1 MYENYSNRVKDF
13 ITEMTIPE
21 KKIIIDD
28 VTKKVT
34 NARDEMFSE
43 GGLKKP
49 FVFKGYSNETE
60 RIKQTI
66 KNNRYLYNMQ
76 EYDDLLPK
84 KRKKKVTFKKKI
96 NENKSQQLNES
107 ENLNVQLLKNNVL
120 LTNEELK
127 NVDYFIKNKIIIQP
141 QMRFKARTD
150 LERVYE
156 NLIDNYD
163 KNEEKEV
170 LNRQLK
176 NINLN
181 SFQTAKD
188 LIKIKKHNIYKNQK
202 KNNKKKENDE
212 KQNINKNF
220 LKYGYE
226 IIENNTNK
234 NQTKVVNRKN
244 KNDLYYIPKNLI
256 FKPWAKNRNLNIEA
270 EKMLNSYHI
279 KTHFK
284 AAEEIA
290 ENKLNSKENNKKNLN
305 TSNNIFNESDFY
317 DSKERFFVS
326 KNEINNTFN
335 KNIIYENYTK
345 NINPFNKIEKEKKE
359 IEENEYNKNKLN
371 LVSDLAFRKISDG
384 NPRKIS
390 EETKI
395 IYNDSEK
402 KKLIDDNSVLIGN
415 EIYYKNS
422 QIDIIANK
430 VLNSCNVYR
439 QKSKH
444 NDTNLKKK
452 NGKLMITKGM
462 TINQFEKKYN
472 LNN

>member
-13 ITEMTIPE
+13 ITEMTFPE
-21 KKIIIDD
+21 KKVTIDD
-28 VTKKVT
+28 ITKKVT
-34 NARDEMFSE
+34 NARDDILSE

-49 FVFKGYSNETE
+49 FYFKGYLNENE
-60 RIKQTI
+60 RIKETI
-66 KNNRYLYNMQ
+66 KNNRYLYNFSEEEPQ
-76 EYDDLLPK
+76 I
-84 KRKKKVTFKKKI
+84 KKKKFRSKI
-96 NENKSQQLNES
+96 KTENNIKSN
-107 ENLNVQLLKNNVL
+107 ENLNSVKLLKNNFL
-120 LTNEELK
+120 LTNDELK
-127 NVDYFIKNKIIIQP
+127 NVDYFIKNGIIIQP

-181 SFQTAKD
+181 SFQTPKD
-188 LIKIKKHNIYKNQK
+188 LIKIKKNHFNKIEKKND
-202 KNNKKKENDE
+202 KNNKEKE
-212 KQNINKNF
+212 QNLSKNF

-226 IIENNTNK
+226 IIDQNKYNNNNNNNK
-234 NQTKVVNRKN
+234 INHKN
-244 KNDLYYIPKNLI
+244 KNDLFYIPKNLI
-256 FKPWAKNRNLNIEA
+256 FKPWIKNKNLNIEA
-270 EKMLNSYHI
+270 EKILNSYHM

-290 ENKLNSKENNKKNLN
+290 ENKLKTKEKKENKKNFSLDEN
-305 TSNNIFNESDFY
+305 ENEFFN
-317 DSKERFFVS
+317 SKERFFIS
-326 KNEINNTFN
+326 KNEINDSYNN
-335 KNIIYENYTK
+335 NIVYENYTK
-345 NINPFNKIEKEKKE
+345 NLNPFLEKESDK
-359 IEENEYNKNKLN
+359 IEYNKNNFN
-371 LVSDLAFRKISDG
+371 LLSDLAFKKTQDV

-395 IYNDSEK
+395 VYNDNDK
-402 KKLIDDNSVLIGN
+402 KKLVDENSVLIGN

-422 QIDIIANK
+422 QFDIIANK

-462 TINQFEKKYN
+462 TVNQFEKKFN
-472 LNN
+472 FND

>member
-21 KKIIIDD
+21 KKVTIDD
-28 VTKKVT
+28 ITKKVT
-34 NARDEMFSE
+34 NARDDILSE

-49 FVFKGYSNETE
+49 FYFKGYLNENE
-60 RIKQTI
+60 RIKETI
-66 KNNRYLYNMQ
+66 KNNRYLYNFSEEEPQ
-76 EYDDLLPK
+76 I
-84 KRKKKVTFKKKI
+84 KKKKFRSKIKTENNKKS
-96 NENKSQQLNES
+96 N
-107 ENLNVQLLKNNVL
+107 ENLNSVKLLKNNFL
-120 LTNEELK
+120 LTNDELK
-127 NVDYFIKNKIIIQP
+127 NVDYFIKNGIIIQP

-156 NLIDNYD
+156 NLINNYD
-163 KNEEKEV
+163 KNEEKEI

-181 SFQTAKD
+181 SFQTPKD
-188 LIKIKKHNIYKNQK
+188 LIKIKKNNLNKIEKKYE
-202 KNNKKKENDE
+202 KNNKETD
-212 KQNINKNF
+212 QNLSKNF

-226 IIENNTNK
+226 IIDQNKYNNNNNNNK
-234 NQTKVVNRKN
+234 INHKN
-244 KNDLYYIPKNLI
+244 KNDLFYIPKNLI
-256 FKPWAKNRNLNIEA
+256 FKPWIKNKNLNIEA
-270 EKMLNSYHI
+270 EKILNSYHM

-290 ENKLNSKENNKKNLN
+290 ENKLKTKEKKENKKNFSLDEN
-305 TSNNIFNESDFY
+305 ENEFFN
-317 DSKERFFVS
+317 SKERFFIS
-326 KNEINNTFN
+326 KNEINDSYNN
-335 KNIIYENYTK
+335 NIVYENYTK
-345 NINPFNKIEKEKKE
+345 NLNPFLEKESDK
-359 IEENEYNKNKLN
+359 IEYNKNNLN
-371 LVSDLAFRKISDG
+371 LLSDLAFKKTQDV

-395 IYNDSEK
+395 VYNDNDK
-402 KKLIDDNSVLIGN
+402 KKLVDENSVLIGN

-422 QIDIIANK
+422 QFDIIANK

-452 NGKLMITKGM
+452 KRK
-462 TINQFEKKYN
+462 INDYERN
-472 LNN
+472 DC

>member
-21 KKIIIDD
+21 KKVTIDD
-28 VTKKVT
+28 ITKKVT
-34 NARDEMFSE
+34 NARDDILSE

-49 FVFKGYSNETE
+49 FYFKGYLNENE

-66 KNNRYLYNMQ
+66 KNNRYLYNFSEEEPQ
-76 EYDDLLPK
+76 I
-84 KRKKKVTFKKKI
+84 KKKKLYSKKNIENKI
-96 NENKSQQLNES
+96 KPNENINSVK
-107 ENLNVQLLKNNVL
+107 LLKNNFL
-120 LTNEELK
+120 LTNDELK
-127 NVDYFIKNKIIIQP
+127 NVDYFIKNGIIIQP

-156 NLIDNYD
+156 NLVDNYD

-170 LNRQLK
+170 LKRQLK

-181 SFQTAKD
+181 SFQTPKD
-188 LIKIKKHNIYKNQK
+188 LIKIKKNNLNKIEK
-202 KNNKKKENDE
+202 KNNNQNNVNKEKD
-212 KQNINKNF
+212 QNLSKNF

-226 IIENNTNK
+226 IIDQNNNNYNNK
-234 NQTKVVNRKN
+234 KINIHKN
-244 KNDLYYIPKNLI
+244 KNDLFYIPKNLI
-256 FKPWAKNRNLNIEA
+256 FKPWIKNKNLNIEA
-270 EKMLNSYHI
+270 EKILNSYHM

-290 ENKLNSKENNKKNLN
+290 ENKLKPKEKKENKKNFSIDEN
-305 TSNNIFNESDFY
+305 DYEFFN
-317 DSKERFFVS
+317 SKERFFVS
-326 KNEINNTFN
+326 KNEINDSYNN
-335 KNIIYENYTK
+335 NIIYENYTK
-345 NINPFNKIEKEKKE
+345 NLNPFLEKETDK
-359 IEENEYNKNKLN
+359 IEYNKNNLN
-371 LVSDLAFRKISDG
+371 LLSDLAFKKTQDL

-395 IYNDSEK
+395 VYNNNDK
-402 KKLIDDNSVLIGN
+402 KKLLDENSVLIGN

-422 QIDIIANK
+422 QFDIIANK

-439 QKSKH
+439 HKSKH

-462 TINQFEKKYN
+462 TVNQFEKKFN
-472 LNN
+472 FND

>member
-13 ITEMTIPE
+13 ITEMTFPE
-21 KKIIIDD
+21 KKVTIDD
-28 VTKKVT
+28 ITKKVT
-34 NARDEMFSE
+34 NARDDILSE

-49 FVFKGYSNETE
+49 FYFKGYLNENE
-60 RIKQTI
+60 RIKETI
-66 KNNRYLYNMQ
+66 KNNRYLYNFSEEEPQ
-76 EYDDLLPK
+76 I
-84 KRKKKVTFKKKI
+84 KKKKFRSKI
-96 NENKSQQLNES
+96 KTENNIKQN
-107 ENLNVQLLKNNVL
+107 ENLNSVKLLKNNFL
-120 LTNEELK
+120 LTNDELK
-127 NVDYFIKNKIIIQP
+127 NVDYFIKNGIIIQP

-181 SFQTAKD
+181 SFQTPKD
-188 LIKIKKHNIYKNQK
+188 LIKIKKNHFNKIEKKND
-202 KNNKKKENDE
+202 KNNKEKE
-212 KQNINKNF
+212 QNLSKNF

-226 IIENNTNK
+226 IIDQNKYNNNNNNNK
-234 NQTKVVNRKN
+234 INHKN
-244 KNDLYYIPKNLI
+244 KNDLFYIPKNLI
-256 FKPWAKNRNLNIEA
+256 FKPWIKNKNLNIEA
-270 EKMLNSYHI
+270 EKILNSYHM

-290 ENKLNSKENNKKNLN
+290 ENKLKTKEKKENKKNFSLDEN
-305 TSNNIFNESDFY
+305 ENEFFN
-317 DSKERFFVS
+317 SKERFFIS
-326 KNEINNTFN
+326 KNEINDSYNN
-335 KNIIYENYTK
+335 NIVYENYTK
-345 NINPFNKIEKEKKE
+345 NLNPFLEKESDK
-359 IEENEYNKNKLN
+359 IEYNKNNFN
-371 LVSDLAFRKISDG
+371 LLSDLAFKKTQDV

-395 IYNDSEK
+395 VYNDNDK
-402 KKLIDDNSVLIGN
+402 KKLVDENSVLIGN

-422 QIDIIANK
+422 QFDIIANK

-462 TINQFEKKYN
+462 TVNQFEKKFN
-472 LNN
+472 FND

>member
-21 KKIIIDD
+21 KKVTIDD
-28 VTKKVT
+28 ITKKVT
-34 NARDEMFSE
+34 NARDDILSE

-49 FVFKGYSNETE
+49 FYFKGYLNENE
-60 RIKQTI
+60 RIKETI
-66 KNNRYLYNMQ
+66 KNNRYLYNFSEEEPQ
-76 EYDDLLPK
+76 I
-84 KRKKKVTFKKKI
+84 KKKKFRSKIKTENNKKS
-96 NENKSQQLNES
+96 N
-107 ENLNVQLLKNNVL
+107 ENLNSVKLLKNNFL
-120 LTNEELK
+120 LTNDELK
-127 NVDYFIKNKIIIQP
+127 NVDYFIKNGIIIQP

-181 SFQTAKD
+181 SFQTPKD
-188 LIKIKKHNIYKNQK
+188 LIKIKKNNLNKIEKKYE
-202 KNNKKKENDE
+202 KNNKEKE
-212 KQNINKNF
+212 QNLSKNF

-226 IIENNTNK
+226 IIDQNKYNNNNNNNK
-234 NQTKVVNRKN
+234 INHKN
-244 KNDLYYIPKNLI
+244 KNDLFYIPKNLI
-256 FKPWAKNRNLNIEA
+256 FKPWIKNKNLNIEA
-270 EKMLNSYHI
+270 EKILNSYHM

-290 ENKLNSKENNKKNLN
+290 ENKLKTKEKKENKKNFSLDEN
-305 TSNNIFNESDFY
+305 ENEFFN
-317 DSKERFFVS
+317 SKERFFIS
-326 KNEINNTFN
+326 KNEINDSYNN
-335 KNIIYENYTK
+335 NIVYENYTK
-345 NINPFNKIEKEKKE
+345 NLNPFLEKESDK
-359 IEENEYNKNKLN
+359 IEYNKNNLN
-371 LVSDLAFRKISDG
+371 LLSDLAFKKTQDV

-395 IYNDSEK
+395 VYNDNDK
-402 KKLIDDNSVLIGN
+402 KKLVDENSVLIGN

-422 QIDIIANK
+422 QFDIIANK

-462 TINQFEKKYN
+462 TVNQFEKKFN
-472 LNN
+472 FND

>member
-13 ITEMTIPE
+13 ITEMTFPE
-21 KKIIIDD
+21 KKVTIDD
-28 VTKKVT
+28 ITKKVT
-34 NARDEMFSE
+34 NARDDILSE

-49 FVFKGYSNETE
+49 FYFKGYLNENE
-60 RIKQTI
+60 RIKETI
-66 KNNRYLYNMQ
+66 KNNRYLYNFSEEEPQ
-76 EYDDLLPK
+76 I
-84 KRKKKVTFKKKI
+84 KKKKFRSKIKTENNKKS
-96 NENKSQQLNES
+96 N
-107 ENLNVQLLKNNVL
+107 ENLNSVKLLKNNFL
-120 LTNEELK
+120 LTNDELK
-127 NVDYFIKNKIIIQP
+127 NVDYFIKNGIIIQP

-181 SFQTAKD
+181 SFQTPKD
-188 LIKIKKHNIYKNQK
+188 LIKIKKNNLNKIEKKYE
-202 KNNKKKENDE
+202 KNNKEKE
-212 KQNINKNF
+212 QNLSKNF

-226 IIENNTNK
+226 IIDQNKYNNNNNNNK
-234 NQTKVVNRKN
+234 INHKN
-244 KNDLYYIPKNLI
+244 KNDLFYIPKNLI
-256 FKPWAKNRNLNIEA
+256 FKPWIKNKNLNIEA
-270 EKMLNSYHI
+270 EKILNSYHM

-290 ENKLNSKENNKKNLN
+290 ENKLKTKEKKENKKNFSLDEN
-305 TSNNIFNESDFY
+305 ENEFFN
-317 DSKERFFVS
+317 SKERFFIS
-326 KNEINNTFN
+326 KNEINDSYNN
-335 KNIIYENYTK
+335 NIVYENYTK
-345 NINPFNKIEKEKKE
+345 NLNPFLEKESDK
-359 IEENEYNKNKLN
+359 IEYNKNNLN
-371 LVSDLAFRKISDG
+371 LLSDLAFKKTQDV

-395 IYNDSEK
+395 VYNDNDK
-402 KKLIDDNSVLIGN
+402 KKLVDENSVLIGN

-422 QIDIIANK
+422 QFDIIANK

-462 TINQFEKKYN
+462 TVNQFEKKFN
-472 LNN
+472 FND

>member
-13 ITEMTIPE
+13 ITEMTFPE
-21 KKIIIDD
+21 KKVTIDD
-28 VTKKVT
+28 ITKKVT
-34 NARDEMFSE
+34 NARDDILSE

-49 FVFKGYSNETE
+49 FYFKGYLNENE
-60 RIKQTI
+60 RIKETI
-66 KNNRYLYNMQ
+66 KNNRYLYNFSEEEPQ
-76 EYDDLLPK
+76 I
-84 KRKKKVTFKKKI
+84 KKKKFRSKIKTENNKKS
-96 NENKSQQLNES
+96 N
-107 ENLNVQLLKNNVL
+107 ENLNSVKLLKNNFL
-120 LTNEELK
+120 LTNDELK
-127 NVDYFIKNKIIIQP
+127 NVDYFIKNGIIIQP

-181 SFQTAKD
+181 SFQTPKD
-188 LIKIKKHNIYKNQK
+188 LIKIKKNNLNKIEKKYE
-202 KNNKKKENDE
+202 KNNKEKE
-212 KQNINKNF
+212 QNLSKNF

-226 IIENNTNK
+226 IIDQNKYNNNNNNNK
-234 NQTKVVNRKN
+234 INHKN
-244 KNDLYYIPKNLI
+244 KNDLFYIPKNLI
-256 FKPWAKNRNLNIEA
+256 FKPWIKNKNLNIEA
-270 EKMLNSYHI
+270 EKILNSYHM

-290 ENKLNSKENNKKNLN
+290 ENKLKTKEKKENKKNFSLDEN
-305 TSNNIFNESDFY
+305 ENEFFN
-317 DSKERFFVS
+317 SKERFFIS
-326 KNEINNTFN
+326 KNEINDSYSN
-335 KNIIYENYTK
+335 NIVYENYTK
-345 NINPFNKIEKEKKE
+345 NLNPFLEKESDK
-359 IEENEYNKNKLN
+359 IEYNKNNLN
-371 LVSDLAFRKISDG
+371 LLSDLAFKKTQDV

-395 IYNDSEK
+395 VYNDNDK
-402 KKLIDDNSVLIGN
+402 KKLVDENSVLIGN

-422 QIDIIANK
+422 QFDIIANK

-462 TINQFEKKYN
+462 TVDQFEKKFN
-472 LNN
+472 FND

>member
-13 ITEMTIPE
+13 ITEMTFPE
-21 KKIIIDD
+21 KKVTIDD
-28 VTKKVT
+28 ITKKVT
-34 NARDEMFSE
+34 NARDDILSE

-49 FVFKGYSNETE
+49 FYFKGYLNENE
-60 RIKQTI
+60 RIKETI
-66 KNNRYLYNMQ
+66 KNNRYLYNFSEEEPQ
-76 EYDDLLPK
+76 I
-84 KRKKKVTFKKKI
+84 KKKKFRSKIKTENNKKS
-96 NENKSQQLNES
+96 N
-107 ENLNVQLLKNNVL
+107 ENLNSVKLLKNNFL
-120 LTNEELK
+120 LTNDELK
-127 NVDYFIKNKIIIQP
+127 NVDYFIKNGIIIQP

-181 SFQTAKD
+181 SFQTPKD
-188 LIKIKKHNIYKNQK
+188 LIKIKKNHFNKIEK
-202 KNNKKKENDE
+202 KNEKFNKEKE
-212 KQNINKNF
+212 QNLSKNF

-226 IIENNTNK
+226 IIDQNKYNNNNNNNK
-234 NQTKVVNRKN
+234 INHKN
-244 KNDLYYIPKNLI
+244 KNDLFYIPKNLI
-256 FKPWAKNRNLNIEA
+256 FKPWIKNKNLNIEA
-270 EKMLNSYHI
+270 EKILNSYHM

-290 ENKLNSKENNKKNLN
+290 ENKLKTKEKKENKKNFSLDEN
-305 TSNNIFNESDFY
+305 ENEFFN
-317 DSKERFFVS
+317 SKERFFIS
-326 KNEINNTFN
+326 KNEINDSYNN
-335 KNIIYENYTK
+335 NIVYENYTK
-345 NINPFNKIEKEKKE
+345 NLNPFLEKESDK
-359 IEENEYNKNKLN
+359 IEYNKNNLN
-371 LVSDLAFRKISDG
+371 LLSDLAFKKTQDV

-395 IYNDSEK
+395 VYNDNDK
-402 KKLIDDNSVLIGN
+402 KKLVDENSVLIGN

-422 QIDIIANK
+422 QFDIIANK

-462 TINQFEKKYN
+462 TVNQFEKKFN
-472 LNN
+472 FND

>member
-21 KKIIIDD
+21 KKVTIDD
-28 VTKKVT
+28 ITKKVT
-34 NARDEMFSE
+34 NARDDILSE

-49 FVFKGYSNETE
+49 FYFKGYLNENE
-60 RIKQTI
+60 RIKETI
-66 KNNRYLYNMQ
+66 KNNRYLYNFSEEEPQ
-76 EYDDLLPK
+76 I
-84 KRKKKVTFKKKI
+84 KKKKFRSKI
-96 NENKSQQLNES
+96 KTENNIKSN
-107 ENLNVQLLKNNVL
+107 ENLNSVKLLKNNFL
-120 LTNEELK
+120 LTNDELK
-127 NVDYFIKNKIIIQP
+127 NVDYFIKNGIIIQP

-181 SFQTAKD
+181 SFQTPKD
-188 LIKIKKHNIYKNQK
+188 LIKIKKNHLNKIEK
-202 KNNKKKENDE
+202 KNEKFNKEKE
-212 KQNINKNF
+212 QNLSKNF

-226 IIENNTNK
+226 IIDQNKYNNNNNNK
-234 NQTKVVNRKN
+234 INHKN
-244 KNDLYYIPKNLI
+244 KNDLFYIPKNLI
-256 FKPWAKNRNLNIEA
+256 FKPWIKNKNLNIEA
-270 EKMLNSYHI
+270 EKILNSYHM

-290 ENKLNSKENNKKNLN
+290 ENKLKTKEKKENKKNFSLDEN
-305 TSNNIFNESDFY
+305 ENEFFN
-317 DSKERFFVS
+317 SKERFFIS
-326 KNEINNTFN
+326 KNEINDSYNN
-335 KNIIYENYTK
+335 NIVYENYTK
-345 NINPFNKIEKEKKE
+345 NLNPFLEKESDK
-359 IEENEYNKNKLN
+359 IEYNKNNLN
-371 LVSDLAFRKISDG
+371 LLSDLAFKKTQDV

-395 IYNDSEK
+395 VYNDNDK
-402 KKLIDDNSVLIGN
+402 KKLVDENSVLIGN

-422 QIDIIANK
+422 QFDIIANK

-462 TINQFEKKYN
+462 TVNQFEKKFN
-472 LNN
+472 FND

>member
-21 KKIIIDD
+21 KKVIINDI
-28 VTKKVT
+28 TKKVT
-34 NARDEMFSE
+34 NARDDILSE

-49 FVFKGYSNETE
+49 FYFKGYLNENE

-66 KNNRYLYNMQ
+66 KNNRYLYNFVEEEPQ
-76 EYDDLLPK
+76 VK
-84 KRKKKVTFKKKI
+84 KKKI
-96 NENKSQQLNES
+96 FKKLNIENNFKQAKPN
-107 ENLNVQLLKNNVL
+107 ENLNSVKLLKNNFL
-120 LTNEELK
+120 LTNDELK
-127 NVDYFIKNKIIIQP
+127 NVDYFIKNGIIIQP

-156 NLIDNYD
+156 NLINNYD

-170 LNRQLK
+170 LKRQLK

-181 SFQTAKD
+181 SFQTPKD
-188 LIKIKKHNIYKNQK
+188 LIKIKKDNLNQNEKKTNNQK
-202 KNNKKKENDE
+202 NVNKE
-212 KQNINKNF
+212 KSEQNLNKNF

-226 IIENNTNK
+226 IIEHNKKNNMNNRINNK
-234 NQTKVVNRKN
+234 KN

-256 FKPWAKNRNLNIEA
+256 FKPWIKNKNLNIEA
-270 EKMLNSYHI
+270 EKILNSYHI

-290 ENKLNSKENNKKNLN
+290 ENKLKTKEKKENKKNLSISDEN
-305 TSNNIFNESDFY
+305 DSEFFN
-317 DSKERFFVS
+317 SKERFFIS
-326 KNEINNTFN
+326 KDEINDSYNN
-335 KNIIYENYTK
+335 NIIYENYT
-345 NINPFNKIEKEKKE
+345 NNLNPFLEKETDK
-359 IEENEYNKNKLN
+359 IEYNKNKLN
-371 LVSDLAFRKISDG
+371 LLSDLAFKKTKDL

-395 IYNDSEK
+395 IYNNNDK
-402 KKLIDDNSVLIGN
+402 KKLVDENSVLIGN

-422 QIDIIANK
+422 QFDIIANK

-452 NGKLMITKGM
+452 SGKLMITKGM

-472 LNN
+472 FND

>member
-13 ITEMTIPE
+13 ITEMTFPE
-21 KKIIIDD
+21 KKVTIDD
-28 VTKKVT
+28 ITKKVI
-34 NARDEMFSE
+34 NARDDILSE

-49 FVFKGYSNETE
+49 FYFKGYLNENE
-60 RIKQTI
+60 RIKETI
-66 KNNRYLYNMQ
+66 KNNRYLYNFSEEEPQ
-76 EYDDLLPK
+76 I
-84 KRKKKVTFKKKI
+84 KKKKFRSKIKTENNKKS
-96 NENKSQQLNES
+96 N
-107 ENLNVQLLKNNVL
+107 ENLNSVKLLKNNFL
-120 LTNEELK
+120 LTNDELK
-127 NVDYFIKNKIIIQP
+127 NVDYFIKNGIIIQP

-156 NLIDNYD
+156 NLINNYD
-163 KNEEKEV
+163 KNEEKEI

-181 SFQTAKD
+181 SFQTPKD
-188 LIKIKKHNIYKNQK
+188 LIKIKKNNLNKIEKKYE
-202 KNNKKKENDE
+202 KNNKEKE
-212 KQNINKNF
+212 QNLSKNF

-226 IIENNTNK
+226 IIDQNKYNNNNNNNK
-234 NQTKVVNRKN
+234 INHKN
-244 KNDLYYIPKNLI
+244 KNDLFYIPKNLI
-256 FKPWAKNRNLNIEA
+256 FKPWIKNKNLNIEA
-270 EKMLNSYHI
+270 EKILNSYHM

-290 ENKLNSKENNKKNLN
+290 ENKLKTKEKKENKKNFSLDEN
-305 TSNNIFNESDFY
+305 ENEFFN
-317 DSKERFFVS
+317 SKERFFIS
-326 KNEINNTFN
+326 KNEINDSYNN
-335 KNIIYENYTK
+335 NIVYENYTK
-345 NINPFNKIEKEKKE
+345 NLNPFLEKESDK
-359 IEENEYNKNKLN
+359 IEYNKNNLN
-371 LVSDLAFRKISDG
+371 LLSDLAFKKTQDV

-395 IYNDSEK
+395 VYNDNDK
-402 KKLIDDNSVLIGN
+402 KKLVDENSVLIGN

-422 QIDIIANK
+422 QFDIIANK

-462 TINQFEKKYN
+462 TVNQFEKKFN
-472 LNN
+472 FND

>member
-13 ITEMTIPE
+13 ITEMTFPE
-21 KKIIIDD
+21 KKVTIDD
-28 VTKKVT
+28 ITKKVT
-34 NARDEMFSE
+34 NARDDILSE

-49 FVFKGYSNETE
+49 FYFKGYLNENE
-60 RIKQTI
+60 RIKETI
-66 KNNRYLYNMQ
+66 KNNRYLYNFSEEEPQ
-76 EYDDLLPK
+76 I
-84 KRKKKVTFKKKI
+84 KKKKFRSKIKTENNKKS
-96 NENKSQQLNES
+96 N
-107 ENLNVQLLKNNVL
+107 ENLNSVKLLKNNFL
-120 LTNEELK
+120 LTNDELK
-127 NVDYFIKNKIIIQP
+127 NVDYFIKNGIIIQP

-181 SFQTAKD
+181 SFQTPKD
-188 LIKIKKHNIYKNQK
+188 LIKIKKNHFNKIEK
-202 KNNKKKENDE
+202 KNEKFNKEKE
-212 KQNINKNF
+212 QNLSKNF

-226 IIENNTNK
+226 IIDQNKYNNNNNNNK
-234 NQTKVVNRKN
+234 INHKN
-244 KNDLYYIPKNLI
+244 KNDLFYIPKNLI
-256 FKPWAKNRNLNIEA
+256 FKPWIKNKNLNIEA
-270 EKMLNSYHI
+270 EKILNSYHM

-290 ENKLNSKENNKKNLN
+290 ENKLKTKEKKENKKNFSLDEN
-305 TSNNIFNESDFY
+305 ENEFFN
-317 DSKERFFVS
+317 SKERFFIS
-326 KNEINNTFN
+326 KNEINDSYNN
-335 KNIIYENYTK
+335 NIVYENYTK
-345 NINPFNKIEKEKKE
+345 NLNPFLEKESDK
-359 IEENEYNKNKLN
+359 IEYNKNNLN
-371 LVSDLAFRKISDG
+371 LLSDLAFKKTQDV
-384 NPRKIS
+384 NQRKIS

-395 IYNDSEK
+395 VYNDNDK
-402 KKLIDDNSVLIGN
+402 KKLVDENSVLIGN

-422 QIDIIANK
+422 QFDIIANK

-462 TINQFEKKYN
+462 TVNQFEKKFN
-472 LNN
+472 FND